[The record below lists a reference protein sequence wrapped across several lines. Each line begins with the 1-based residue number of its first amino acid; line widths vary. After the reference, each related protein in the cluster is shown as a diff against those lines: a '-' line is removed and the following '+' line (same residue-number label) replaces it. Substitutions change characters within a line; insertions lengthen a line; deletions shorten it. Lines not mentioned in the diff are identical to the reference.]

1 MWATEQTSSEL
12 VCNFV
17 DKGRVTYRAAFG
29 LLSGRRLRGGIM
41 KPVKVRFMVMT
52 AILSLTLS
60 GCLLLAGGA
69 VGAGTYAWVAGNLK
83 TTYDAA
89 LPQTWEAARQAVQY
103 LDMKTSVEEQD
114 AFSGNLKGTMADGRE
129 FTIRLAKVTE
139 QTTEVAVRIGLGDRD
154 VSETIHS
161 RIAANLRR

>member
-1 MWATEQTSSEL
+1 MKLS
-12 VCNFV
+12 
-17 DKGRVTYRAAFG
+17 RVR
-29 LLSGRRLRGGIM
+29 
-41 KPVKVRFMVMT
+41 VMVM
-52 AILSLTLS
+52 AVILPLTLT

-83 TTYDAA
+83 TTYDAT
-89 LPQTWEAARQAVQY
+89 LPQTWEATRQAVQH
-103 LDMKTSVEEQD
+103 LDMKTTVEEQD

-129 FTIRLAKVTE
+129 FVIRLSKVTE

-161 RIAANLRR
+161 GIAANLRR